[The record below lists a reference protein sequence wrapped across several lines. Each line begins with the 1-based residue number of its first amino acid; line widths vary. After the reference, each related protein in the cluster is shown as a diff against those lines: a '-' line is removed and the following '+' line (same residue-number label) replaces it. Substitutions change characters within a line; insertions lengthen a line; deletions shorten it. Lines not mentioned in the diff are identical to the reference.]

1 MIRIDIASDFKDT
14 GFKKASRA
22 TTSLSKQFQNLGRT
36 LGLAL
41 SVTAVERFAASSIK
55 AFADDQ
61 KAATALTKTLGN
73 MGLAFE
79 DPRVKQFISNL
90 EATSGVLDDQ
100 LRPAMQA
107 FLTTTGS
114 VTKSQEL
121 LGTAIDVA
129 AGSGENL
136 LTVAQD
142 ISNAYV
148 GNLKGLKK
156 YNLGLTQA
164 ELASKSFAEIQAILA
179 QQFSGQNAA
188 YLDTY
193 AGKLSQLKVA
203 FANMQETIGKGL
215 LDSFSILSGDRGIG
229 GAISAIDKFA
239 QKISNAMVGFAT
251 MVKQVNNIF
260 SINGVGIFDVLYKI
274 AGGGIL
280 DQFAKIGAQVRN
292 APKSFSQ
299 GMSVAGA
306 TDYYSSQDIQR
317 KKAEEAAA
325 KRAKALADAQKKAA
339 AAQIKAQK
347 DLQALKAAGSLFDL
361 QKIQVE
367 AALKGKISDEE
378 RTRLL
383 LMKAVLEDNATEATR
398 LSEQLKKSQDDT
410 TKLMKDLASL
420 KASDPFVDWDARIK
434 AISDALIKLK
444 APNPF
449 EGWPAYFA
457 SIGNLL
463 ANLGQQLTSI
473 QASVT
478 GLVSTAQSNSA
489 SAAAAA
495 AATASSAAAD
505 TATANAAAADAVIVA
520 ADAAVVIAN
529 DAATA
534 AADAAKAA
542 SDAIA
547 AGSSSADA
555 LVDAA
560 QNTAAA
566 AAAAADAAT
575 TIADAAAAAGFVAA
589 TSDAVVAQDI
599 LKASEE
605 ALIIAGASL
614 AQSPTS
620 VSSAGGV
627 FNPYSNQVRSQYDI
641 VINVAGNVT
650 SEQDLASYILDQL
663 YNSQDAGDPVLVSSS
678 RIR

>member
-22 TTSLSKQFQNLGRT
+22 TTALERQFKSLGKT
-36 LGLAL
+36 LGLGL
-41 SVTAVERFAASSIK
+41 SVAAVEQFAAASIK

-79 DPRVKQFISNL
+79 DQRVKQFISNL
-90 EATSGVLDDQ
+90 EQTSGVLDDQ
-100 LRPAMQA
+100 LRPAMQSL
-107 FLTTTGS
+107 LTTTGS
-114 VTKSQEL
+114 VAKSQQL
-121 LGTAIDVA
+121 LGLAIDVA

-136 LTVAQD
+136 VTVSEDLSQ
-142 ISNAYV
+142 AYV

-156 YNLGLTQA
+156 YNLGLSQT
-164 ELASKSFAEIQAILA
+164 ELATKSFTEIQALLA
-179 QQFSGQNAA
+179 KQFSGQNAA

-193 AGKLSQLKVA
+193 AGKMGQLRVA

-215 LDSFSILSGDRGIG
+215 LDSFSLLAGDQGIA
-229 GAISAIDKFA
+229 GATNAMEKFA
-239 QKISNAMVGFAT
+239 QTTSDALYGLASLLNKLNLGF
-251 MVKQVNNIF
+251 QFGGRNLLEI
-260 SINGVGIFDVLYKI
+260 LYAS
-274 AGGGIL
+274 AGGGIIDAL
-280 DQFAKIGAQVRN
+280 AKYGNQQRTK
-292 APKSFSQ
+292 PKPFSQ

-306 TDYYSSQDIQR
+306 TDYYSSQEIQR
-317 KKAEEAAA
+317 RKAEEAAA

-347 DLQALKAAGSLFDL
+347 DLQALKAAGSIFDL
-361 QKIQVE
+361 QKIQIE

-434 AISDALIKLK
+434 AINDALIKLK

-478 GLVSTAQSNSA
+478 GLVSRAQSNSA

-534 AADAAKAA
+534 AAEAAKAA

-560 QNTAAA
+560 QNTAEA

-620 VSSAGGV
+620 VSSPGGV
-627 FNPYSNQVRSQYDI
+627 FNPYSNQVRSQYEI

-663 YNSQDAGDPVLVSSS
+663 YNSQDAGDPVLISSS